1 MTATDWFTDIEE
13 PGEFSGIRSKDLY
26 NRVVLVRPVE
36 HGEDVG
42 DDGPY
47 TFWSCDVVIVNQAGI
62 EDHGSNVRIGWKL
75 IQKGLENRQG
85 SWILAKAVQKGTAW
99 VLDPNAVPPAA
110 KTVAVGLRDHVE
122 ALFSS
127 QPAPAKVPDATP
139 VPPAYAEGEDPF

>member
-1 MTATDWFTDIEE
+1 MSDWYTDIEE

-62 EDHGSNVRIGWKL
+62 EDSGSNVRIGWKL
-75 IQKGLENRQG
+75 IQKGLANRQG

-99 VLDPNAVPPAA
+99 VLDPNAVPAGA
-110 KTVAVGLRDHVE
+110 KEVAKGLKDQVE
-122 ALFSS
+122 ALFAS
-127 QPAPAKVPDATP
+127 PAPAAVPAE
-139 VPPAYAEGEDPF
+139 VPTAPAYAPDEEPF